1 MNKRRIYFIVIFIH
15 LVFIWILAFRIY
27 DIINKIEEIEKSDLE
42 VHEYLLNRVEA
53 VKWDFI

>member
-1 MNKRRIYFIVIFIH
+1 MNKRKIYFIVIFIH

-53 VKWDFI
+53 VK